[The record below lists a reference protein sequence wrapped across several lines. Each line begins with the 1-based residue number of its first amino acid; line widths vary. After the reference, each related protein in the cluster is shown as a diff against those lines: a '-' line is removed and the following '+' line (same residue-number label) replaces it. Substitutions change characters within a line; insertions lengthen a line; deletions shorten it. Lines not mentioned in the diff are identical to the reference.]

1 MELLL
6 KMKTKE
12 EELVEFLEN
21 NKDKSIEQIASSL
34 GLSTNYI
41 RSLVWRI
48 KENNK
53 NGINTSK

>member
-1 MELLL
+1 MSN
-6 KMKTKE
+6 KTKE
-12 EELVEFLEN
+12 EQLVDFLEN

-48 KENNK
+48 KEDSKNANN
-53 NGINTSK
+53 IANTKS

>member
-1 MELLL
+1 MSN
-6 KMKTKE
+6 KTKE
-12 EELVEFLEN
+12 EQLVDFLEN

-34 GLSTNYI
+34 GLSINYV

-53 NGINTSK
+53 